1 MTFEQGLLYF
11 IQACYIH
18 RAFRNTS
25 MKFTQKKLKNGIKLM
40 LAPMKDSLSTT
51 VFVMVH
57 TGSKYE
63 TKGNNGISHFLEHMC
78 FKGTKR
84 RPTAM
89 DISKALDEIG
99 SQYNAFTSQE
109 FTGYYAKAHPKHT
122 DTLIDVISDIYLNP
136 TFDPKEL
143 QKEKGVIIEEINMYE
158 DMPHKQVENIF
169 AQAMYGDQPAGYPII
184 GSKENIKKMNERDLQ
199 KYWASHYV
207 ASATT
212 VLVSGNVDTRT
223 ITKKIEKAFTGIS
236 RSAKA
241 KKRPVVEPQNRPKI
255 LLKYRKTDQA
265 HLVLGVRSYS
275 GKHKLS
281 PALKVL
287 DAVLGGGMSSR
298 LFQKLREEMGV
309 GYYLRTTIDEYTDHG
324 YFSVSLGVDSSRF
337 VEVIEAT
344 LRECEILRTE
354 LVTKSELEKAKE
366 YLIGN
371 TILSLESSDA
381 MAEYFA
387 MQDITGEEITNVDK
401 LIQKIRKVT
410 SEDVRRVAKEIFAN
424 DRLVL
429 GVVGPV
435 KETESLKRA
444 FRFK

>member
-1 MTFEQGLLYF
+1 
-11 IQACYIH
+11 
-18 RAFRNTS
+18 

-78 FKGTKR
+78 FKGTSK

-122 DTLIDVISDIYLNP
+122 DTLIDVISDIYLHP
-136 TFDPKEL
+136 LFDPKEL
-143 QKEKGVIIEEINMYE
+143 QKERGVIIEEINMHNDVPY
-158 DMPHKQVENIF
+158 KQVDDVF
-169 AQAMYGDQPAGYPII
+169 AQAMYGDQPAGWPIC
-184 GSKENIKKMNERDLQ
+184 GNKENVKKITARDLER
-199 KYWASHYV
+199 YWQSHYV

-212 VLVSGNVDTRT
+212 VLVSGNIDTRT

-255 LLKYRKTDQA
+255 LIRYKKIDQA

-309 GYYLRTTIDEYTDHG
+309 GYYLRTMIDEYTDHG
-324 YFSVSLGVDSSRF
+324 YFSISLGVDSSRF
-337 VEVIEAT
+337 IEVINAT
-344 LRECEILRTE
+344 LRECESLKTE
-354 LVTKSELEKAKE
+354 LVSKTELEKAKE

-387 MQDITGEEITNVDK
+387 LQDITGEEITDVDK
-401 LIQKIRKVT
+401 LIRKIRKVT
-410 SEDVRRVAKEIFAN
+410 PEEVRKVAREIFAN

-435 KETESLKRA
+435 KETEALKKA
-444 FRFK
+444 FRFR

>member
-1 MTFEQGLLYF
+1 
-11 IQACYIH
+11 
-18 RAFRNTS
+18 
-25 MKFTQKKLKNGIKLM
+25 MKFTQKKLKNGIKVM

-78 FKGTKR
+78 FKGTQK

-109 FTGYYAKAHPKHT
+109 FTGYFAKAHPKNI
-122 DTLIDVISDIYLNP
+122 DVLIDVISDIYLNP

-158 DMPHKQVENIF
+158 DMPHKQVENVF
-169 AQAMYGDQPAGYPII
+169 AQAMYGDQPAGWSII
-184 GSKENIKKMNERDLQ
+184 GSKENVKKMDEHDLR
-199 KYWASHYV
+199 KYWQSHYV

-212 VLVSGNVDTRT
+212 VLVSGSFDTRT
-223 ITKKIEKAFTGIS
+223 ITKKLQKAFAGIS

-241 KKRPVVEPQNRPKI
+241 KKRLVVEPQNRPKI

-265 HLVLGVRSYS
+265 HVSLGVRSFA
-275 GKHKLS
+275 GKHKMS
-281 PALKVL
+281 AALKVL

-298 LFQKLREEMGV
+298 LFQKIREEMGV
-309 GYYLRTTIDEYTDHG
+309 GYYLRTVIDEYTDHG
-324 YFSVSLGVDSSRF
+324 YFSISLGLDSSRF
-337 VEVIEAT
+337 VEVVKAI
-344 LRECEILRTE
+344 LNECSKLTTE
-354 LVTKSELEKAKE
+354 LISKTELEKAKE

-371 TILSLESSDA
+371 TILSLESSDS

-387 MQDITGEEITNVDK
+387 IQDITGEEITTPEG
-401 LIQKIRKVT
+401 LIRKIRKVT
-410 SEDVRRVAKEIFAN
+410 REDVRKIAREIFSN

-429 GVVGPV
+429 SAVGPI
-435 KETESLKRA
+435 KESAALKKA
-444 FRFK
+444 FRF

>member
-1 MTFEQGLLYF
+1 
-11 IQACYIH
+11 
-18 RAFRNTS
+18 
-25 MKFTQKKLKNGIKLM
+25 MKFTHKKLKNGMKLM
-40 LAPMKDSLSTT
+40 LAPMKDSLSAT

-78 FKGTKR
+78 FKGTKK

-109 FTGYYAKAHPKHT
+109 FTGYYAKAHPKNI
-122 DTLIDVISDIYLNP
+122 DVLIDVISDIYLNP

-158 DMPHKQVENIF
+158 DMPHKQVENVF
-169 AQAMYGDQPAGYPII
+169 GSAMYGDQPAGWSII
-184 GSKENIKKMNERDLQ
+184 GTKENIKGMTARDLE
-199 KYWASHYV
+199 KYWKSHYV

-212 VLVSGNVDTRT
+212 VLVSGNFDTRT
-223 ITKKIEKAFTGIS
+223 IQRKIEQAFAGIV
-236 RSAKA
+236 RRAKA

-255 LLKYRKTDQA
+255 LIKYKKTDQA
-265 HLVLGVRSYS
+265 HLCIGVRSYA
-275 GKHKLS
+275 GKDKHA

-298 LFQKLREEMGV
+298 LFQRLREEMGV
-309 GYYLRTTIDEYTDHG
+309 GYYLRTVIDEYTDHG
-324 YFSVSLGVDSSRF
+324 YFSVSLGIDRSRT
-337 VEVIEAT
+337 VEVIRAIIE
-344 LRECEILRTE
+344 ECEALKREKISLFE
-354 LVTKSELEKAKE
+354 LNKAKE
-366 YLIGN
+366 YLIGT

-387 MQDITGEEITNVDK
+387 LQDITGEEITTPEG
-401 LIQKIRKVT
+401 LIRKIKKVT
-410 SEDVRRVAKEIFAN
+410 IEDVQKVAREIFQN

-429 GVVGPV
+429 GAVGPL
-435 KETESLKRA
+435 KESESLKQA
-444 FRFK
+444 VRFDM

>member
-1 MTFEQGLLYF
+1 
-11 IQACYIH
+11 
-18 RAFRNTS
+18 
-25 MKFTQKKLKNGIKLM
+25 M

-78 FKGTKR
+78 FKGTTK

-109 FTGYYAKAHPKHT
+109 FTGYYAKAHPKNI
-122 DTLIDVISDIYLNP
+122 DVLVDVISDIYLHP

-158 DMPHKQVENIF
+158 DLPHKQVDNIF
-169 AQAMYGDQPAGYPII
+169 AQAMYGDQPAGWSII
-184 GSKENIKKMNERDLQ
+184 GTKENIKKMTARDLER
-199 KYWASHYV
+199 YWKSHYV

-212 VLVSGNVDTRT
+212 VLVSGNFDTRI
-223 ITKKIEKAFTGIS
+223 ITKKIEKAFAGIS

-255 LLKYRKTDQA
+255 LLKYKKTDQA

-324 YFSVSLGVDSSRF
+324 YFSVALGVDSSRF
-337 VEVIEAT
+337 IEVIKAT
-344 LRECEILRTE
+344 LHECELMKTE
-354 LVTKSELEKAKE
+354 LLSKSELEKAKE

-371 TILSLESSDA
+371 TILSLESSDS

-387 MQDITGEEITNVDK
+387 MQDITGEEITDLDK
-401 LIQKIRKVT
+401 LIRKIRKVT
-410 SEDVRRVAKEIFAN
+410 PEEVRKVAREIFAN

-435 KETESLKRA
+435 KETDSLKKA
-444 FRFK
+444 FRFR

>member
-1 MTFEQGLLYF
+1 
-11 IQACYIH
+11 
-18 RAFRNTS
+18 
-25 MKFTQKKLKNGIKLM
+25 MKFTQKKLKTGIKVM

-63 TKGNNGISHFLEHMC
+63 TKGNNGISHFIEHMC
-78 FKGTKR
+78 FKGTTK

-109 FTGYYAKAHPKHT
+109 FTGYYAKAHPKNI
-122 DTLIDVISDIYLNP
+122 DILIDVISDIYLNS
-136 TFDPKEL
+136 TFDAKEL

-158 DMPHKQVENIF
+158 DMPHKQVQDVF
-169 AQAMYGDQPAGYPII
+169 SLAMYGDQPAGWSIL
-184 GSKENIKKMNERDLQ
+184 GTKENIKKMSAKDLE
-199 KYWASHYV
+199 KYWKSHYV

-212 VLVSGNVDTRT
+212 VLVTGNFDTRT
-223 ITKKIEKAFTGIS
+223 ITQKLQKAFEGIS
-236 RSAKA
+236 RSAKM

-255 LLKYRKTDQA
+255 LVKHKKTDQA
-265 HLVLGVRSYS
+265 HFALGVRSYA
-275 GKHKLS
+275 GKHKLA

-287 DAVLGGGMSSR
+287 DAILGGGMSSR

-309 GYYLRTTIDEYTDHG
+309 GYYLRTMIDEYTDHG
-324 YFSVSLGVDSSRF
+324 YFSVSLGVDKDRA
-337 VEVIEAT
+337 VEVTKAIIH
-344 LRECEILRTE
+344 ECEL
-354 LVTKSELEKAKE
+354 LKSEKVGASELNKAKE

-387 MQDITGEEITNVDK
+387 IQDITGEEITTPEG
-401 LIQKIRKVT
+401 LIKKIRKVT
-410 SEDVRRVAKEIFAN
+410 AEDVQKAAREIFVN

-429 GVVGPV
+429 SAVGPM
-435 KETESLKRA
+435 KESLALKKA
-444 FRFK
+444 LRFG

>member
-1 MTFEQGLLYF
+1 
-11 IQACYIH
+11 
-18 RAFRNTS
+18 
-25 MKFTQKKLKNGIKLM
+25 M

-78 FKGTKR
+78 FKGTTK

-109 FTGYYAKAHPKHT
+109 FTGYYAKAHPKNI
-122 DTLIDVISDIYLNP
+122 DVLVDVISDIYLNP

-158 DMPHKQVENIF
+158 DLPHKQVDNVF
-169 AQAMYGDQPAGYPII
+169 AQAMYGDQPAGWPII
-184 GSKENIKKMNERDLQ
+184 GNKENIKKMTARDLER
-199 KYWASHYV
+199 YWQSHYV

-212 VLVSGNVDTRT
+212 VLVSGNIDTRT
-223 ITKKIEKAFTGIS
+223 ITKKIEKAFAGIS
-236 RSAKA
+236 RSTKA

-255 LLKYRKTDQA
+255 LLKYKKTDQA
-265 HLVLGVRSYS
+265 HLILGVRSYS

-298 LFQKLREEMGV
+298 LFQTIREEMGV

-324 YFSVSLGVDSSRF
+324 YFSVALGVDSSRF
-337 VEVIEAT
+337 IEVIKAT
-344 LRECEILRTE
+344 LCECEALKTE
-354 LVTKSELEKAKE
+354 LIPTAELEKAKE

-387 MQDITGEEITNVDK
+387 MQDITGEEITDVDK
-401 LIQKIRKVT
+401 LIRKIRKVT
-410 SEDVRRVAKEIFAN
+410 PEDVRKVAREIFAN

-435 KETESLKRA
+435 KETDSLKKA
-444 FRFK
+444 FRFR

>member
-1 MTFEQGLLYF
+1 
-11 IQACYIH
+11 
-18 RAFRNTS
+18 
-25 MKFTQKKLKNGIKLM
+25 MKFTQKKLKNGIKVM

-78 FKGTKR
+78 FKGTKK

-109 FTGYYAKAHPKHT
+109 FTGYFAKAHPKNI
-122 DTLIDVISDIYLNP
+122 DVLIDVISDIYLNP

-158 DMPHKQVENIF
+158 DMPHKQVENVF
-169 AQAMYGDQPAGYPII
+169 AQAMYGDQPAGWSII
-184 GSKENIKKMNERDLQ
+184 GSKENVKKMDENDLR
-199 KYWASHYV
+199 KYWQSHYV

-212 VLVSGNVDTRT
+212 VLVSGNFDTRT
-223 ITKKIEKAFTGIS
+223 ITKKLTAAFTGIS

-241 KKRPVVEPQNRPKI
+241 KKRAVVEPQNRPKI
-255 LLKYRKTDQA
+255 LLKYKKTDQA
-265 HLVLGVRSYS
+265 HVSLGVRSFA
-275 GKHKLS
+275 GKHKMS
-281 PALKVL
+281 ASLKVL

-298 LFQKLREEMGV
+298 LFQKIREEMGV

-324 YFSVSLGVDSSRF
+324 YFSISLGLDSSRF
-337 VEVIEAT
+337 VEVVKAI
-344 LRECEILRTE
+344 LNECAQLTTE
-354 LVTKSELEKAKE
+354 LISKTELEKAKE

-371 TILSLESSDA
+371 TILSLESSDS

-387 MQDITGEEITNVDK
+387 LQDITGEEITTPEG
-401 LIQKIRKVT
+401 LIRKIRKVT
-410 SEDVRRVAKEIFAN
+410 REDVRKIAQEIFTN

-429 GVVGPV
+429 SAVGPI
-435 KETESLKRA
+435 KESVVLKKA
-444 FRFK
+444 FRF

>member
-1 MTFEQGLLYF
+1 
-11 IQACYIH
+11 
-18 RAFRNTS
+18 
-25 MKFTQKKLKNGIKLM
+25 MKFTHKKLKNGMKLM
-40 LAPMKDSLSTT
+40 LAPMKDSLSAT

-78 FKGTKR
+78 FKGTKK

-109 FTGYYAKAHPKHT
+109 FTGYYAKAHPKNI
-122 DTLIDVISDIYLNP
+122 DVLIDVISDIYLNP

-158 DMPHKQVENIF
+158 DMPHKQVENVF
-169 AQAMYGDQPAGYPII
+169 GAAMYGDQPAGWSII
-184 GSKENIKKMNERDLQ
+184 GTKENVKNITVRDLE
-199 KYWASHYV
+199 KYWKSHYV

-212 VLVSGNVDTRT
+212 VLVSGNFDIRT
-223 ITKKIEKAFTGIS
+223 IQKKIENAFAGIA
-236 RSAKA
+236 RTAKA

-255 LLKYRKTDQA
+255 LIKYKKTDQT
-265 HLVLGVRSYS
+265 HLCIGVRSYA
-275 GKHKLS
+275 GKHKNA

-298 LFQKLREEMGV
+298 LFQRLREEMGV
-309 GYYLRTTIDEYTDHG
+309 GYYLRTVIDEYTDHG
-324 YFSVSLGVDSSRF
+324 YFSVSLGVDRLRT
-337 VEVIEAT
+337 VEVIRAIIE
-344 LRECEILRTE
+344 ECEALKTE
-354 LVTKSELEKAKE
+354 KISLAELNKAKE
-366 YLIGN
+366 YLIGT
-371 TILSLESSDA
+371 TILSLESSDS

-387 MQDITGEEITNVDK
+387 LQDITGEEITTPEG
-401 LIQKIRKVT
+401 LIRKIKKVT
-410 SEDVRRVAKEIFAN
+410 VEDVQRVAREIFQN

-429 GVVGPV
+429 GAVGPL
-435 KETESLKRA
+435 KESEALKRA
-444 FRFK
+444 VRF

>member
-1 MTFEQGLLYF
+1 
-11 IQACYIH
+11 
-18 RAFRNTS
+18 

-51 VFVMVH
+51 VFVMAHV
-57 TGSKYE
+57 GSKYE
-63 TKGNNGISHFLEHMC
+63 TKGNNGISHFVEHMC
-78 FKGTKR
+78 FKGTKK

-109 FTGYYAKAHPKHT
+109 CTGYYAKAHPKNI
-122 DTLIDVISDIYLNP
+122 DTLIDVISDIYVNP

-143 QKEKGVIIEEINMYE
+143 QKEKGVIVEEINMYE
-158 DMPHKQVENIF
+158 DMPHKQVENVF
-169 AQAMYGDQPAGYPII
+169 GLAMYGDQPAGWTIV
-184 GSKENIKKMNERDLQ
+184 GTKENVKNMTVRDLE
-199 KYWASHYV
+199 KYWKSHYV

-212 VLVSGNVDTRT
+212 VLVSGNFDTRT
-223 ITKKIEKAFTGIS
+223 ITKKIERAFAGIS

-255 LLKYRKTDQA
+255 LIKYKKTDQA
-265 HLVLGVRSYS
+265 HISLGVRSFA

-309 GYYLRTTIDEYTDHG
+309 GYYLRTMIDEYTDHG
-324 YFSVSLGVDSSRF
+324 YFSISLGVDSSRSI
-337 VEVIEAT
+337 EVVKAILA
-344 LRECEILRTE
+344 ECEILKTQ
-354 LVTKSELEKAKE
+354 LISKSELEKAKE

-371 TILSLESSDA
+371 TILSLESSDS

-387 MQDITGEEITNVDK
+387 LQDVTGEEITTPDG
-401 LIQKIRKVT
+401 LIRKIRKVT
-410 SEDVRRVAKEIFAN
+410 VQDVQKVAKEIFAN

-429 GVVGPV
+429 AIVGPV
-435 KETESLKRA
+435 KESEALKKA
-444 FRFK
+444 FQF

>member
-1 MTFEQGLLYF
+1 
-11 IQACYIH
+11 
-18 RAFRNTS
+18 
-25 MKFTQKKLKNGIKLM
+25 M

-63 TKGNNGISHFLEHMC
+63 TNGNNGISHFLEHMC
-78 FKGTKR
+78 FKGTKK

-109 FTGYYAKAHPKHT
+109 FTGYFAKAHPKNI
-122 DTLIDVISDIYLNP
+122 DVLIDVLSDIYLNP

-143 QKEKGVIIEEINMYE
+143 QKEKGVIIEEINME
-158 DMPHKQVENIF
+158 QDMPHKQVENVF
-169 AQAMYGDQPAGYPII
+169 AQAMYGDQPAGWPIV
-184 GSKENIKKMNERDLQ
+184 GSKENIKKMDDKTLR
-199 KYWASHYV
+199 KYWQSHYV

-212 VLVSGNVDTRT
+212 VLVSGNFDTRT
-223 ITKKIEKAFTGIS
+223 ITKKLTTAFTGIS

-255 LLKYRKTDQA
+255 LLKYKKTDQA
-265 HLVLGVRSYS
+265 HVSLGVRSFA
-275 GKHKLS
+275 GKHKMS
-281 PALKVL
+281 AALKVL

-298 LFQKLREEMGV
+298 LFQKIREEMGV

-324 YFSVSLGVDSSRF
+324 YFSISLGLDSSRF
-337 VEVIEAT
+337 VEVVKAI
-344 LRECEILRTE
+344 LNECSQLTEELISKTE
-354 LVTKSELEKAKE
+354 LDKAKE

-371 TILSLESSDA
+371 TILSLESSDS

-387 MQDITGEEITNVDK
+387 LQDITGEEITTPEG
-401 LIQKIRKVT
+401 LIRKIRKVT
-410 SEDVRRVAKEIFAN
+410 REDVRKIAQEIFTN

-429 GVVGPV
+429 SAVGPI
-435 KETESLKRA
+435 KPSKSLKEA
-444 FRFK
+444 FRF

>member
-1 MTFEQGLLYF
+1 
-11 IQACYIH
+11 
-18 RAFRNTS
+18 
-25 MKFTQKKLKNGIKLM
+25 MKFTQKKLKNGIKVM

-78 FKGTKR
+78 FKGTKK

-109 FTGYYAKAHPKHT
+109 FTGYFAKAHPKNI
-122 DTLIDVISDIYLNP
+122 DVLIDVISDIYLNP

-158 DMPHKQVENIF
+158 DMPHKQVENVF
-169 AQAMYGDQPAGYPII
+169 AQAMYGDQPAGWSII
-184 GSKENIKKMNERDLQ
+184 GSKENVKKMDENDLR
-199 KYWASHYV
+199 KYWQSHYV
-207 ASATT
+207 AHATT
-212 VLVSGNVDTRT
+212 VLVSGNFDTRI
-223 ITKKIEKAFTGIS
+223 ITKKLQKAFAGIS
-236 RSAKA
+236 RGAKA

-255 LLKYRKTDQA
+255 LLKYKKTDQA
-265 HLVLGVRSYS
+265 HVSLGVRSFK
-275 GKHKLS
+275 GKHKMS
-281 PALKVL
+281 AALKVL

-298 LFQKLREEMGV
+298 LFQKIREEMGV
-309 GYYLRTTIDEYTDHG
+309 GYYLRTVIDEYTDHG
-324 YFSVSLGVDSSRF
+324 YFSISLGLDSSRF
-337 VEVIEAT
+337 VEVVKAI
-344 LRECEILRTE
+344 LNECSQLTTE
-354 LVTKSELEKAKE
+354 LISKTELEKAKE

-371 TILSLESSDA
+371 TILSLESSDS

-387 MQDITGEEITNVDK
+387 IQDITGEEILTPEA
-401 LIQKIRKVT
+401 LIRKIRKVT
-410 SEDVRRVAKEIFAN
+410 REDVRKIAQEIFTN

-429 GVVGPV
+429 SAVGPI
-435 KETESLKRA
+435 KESIALKKA
-444 FRFK
+444 FRF

>member
-1 MTFEQGLLYF
+1 
-11 IQACYIH
+11 
-18 RAFRNTS
+18 

-78 FKGTKR
+78 FKGTKK

-109 FTGYYAKAHPKHT
+109 FTGYYAKAHPKHI
-122 DTLIDVISDIYLNP
+122 DTLIDVISDIYLHP
-136 TFDPKEL
+136 LFDPKEL
-143 QKEKGVIIEEINMYE
+143 QKERGVIIEEINMHNDVPY
-158 DMPHKQVENIF
+158 KQVDDVF
-169 AQAMYGDQPAGYPII
+169 AQSMYGDQPAGWSII
-184 GSKENIKKMNERDLQ
+184 GNKENVKKITARDLER
-199 KYWASHYV
+199 YWQSHYV

-212 VLVSGNVDTRT
+212 VLVSGNIDTRT

-255 LLKYRKTDQA
+255 LIRYKKIDQA

-309 GYYLRTTIDEYTDHG
+309 GYYLRTMIDEYTDHG

-337 VEVIEAT
+337 VEVIDAT
-344 LRECEILRTE
+344 LRECELLKTE
-354 LVTKSELEKAKE
+354 LVSKTELEKAKE

-387 MQDITGEEITNVDK
+387 MQDITGEEITDVDK
-401 LIQKIRKVT
+401 LIRKIRKVT
-410 SEDVRRVAKEIFAN
+410 PEEVRKVAREIFAN

-435 KETESLKRA
+435 KETEALKKA
-444 FRFK
+444 FRFR

>member
-1 MTFEQGLLYF
+1 
-11 IQACYIH
+11 
-18 RAFRNTS
+18 

-78 FKGTKR
+78 FKGTKK

-122 DTLIDVISDIYLNP
+122 DTLIDVISDIYLHP
-136 TFDPKEL
+136 LFDSKEL

-158 DMPHKQVENIF
+158 DVPYKQVDNVF
-169 AQAMYGDQPAGYPII
+169 AQAMYGDQPAGWPII
-184 GSKENIKKMNERDLQ
+184 GTKENVKKMTTHNLER
-199 KYWASHYV
+199 YWQNHYV

-212 VLVSGNVDTRT
+212 VLVSGNIDTRT

-241 KKRPVVEPQNRPKI
+241 KKRSVVEPQNRPKI
-255 LLKYRKTDQA
+255 LIRYKKTDQA

-298 LFQKLREEMGV
+298 LFQRLREEMGV
-309 GYYLRTTIDEYTDHG
+309 GYYLRTMIDEYTDHG
-324 YFSVSLGVDSSRF
+324 YFSISLGVDSSRF
-337 VEVIEAT
+337 IEVINAT
-344 LRECEILRTE
+344 LRECELLKTE
-354 LVTKSELEKAKE
+354 LVSKTELEKAKE

-387 MQDITGEEITNVDK
+387 LQDITGEEITDVDK
-401 LIQKIRKVT
+401 LIRKIRKVT
-410 SEDVRRVAKEIFAN
+410 PEEVRKVAREIFAN

-435 KETESLKRA
+435 KETHYLKKA

>member
-1 MTFEQGLLYF
+1 
-11 IQACYIH
+11 
-18 RAFRNTS
+18 
-25 MKFTQKKLKNGIKLM
+25 MKFTQKKLKNGIKVM
-40 LAPMKDSLSTT
+40 LAPMKDSLSAT

-78 FKGTKR
+78 FKGTKK

-109 FTGYYAKAHPKHT
+109 FTGYYAKAHPKNI
-122 DTLIDVISDIYLNP
+122 DVLLDVISDIYLHP

-158 DMPHKQVENIF
+158 DMPHKQVDNVF
-169 AQAMYGDQPAGYPII
+169 AAAMYGDQPAGWSII
-184 GSKENIKKMNERDLQ
+184 GTKENVKKMDEDDLR
-199 KYWASHYV
+199 KYWQSHYV

-212 VLVSGNVDTRT
+212 VLVSGNFDTRS
-223 ITKKIEKAFTGIS
+223 IVRKIEKAFAGIA

-241 KKRPVVEPQNRPKI
+241 KKRPVVEPQNRPKV
-255 LLKYRKTDQA
+255 LLKYKKTDQA
-265 HLVLGVRSYS
+265 HVSLGVRSFA

-281 PALKVL
+281 ASLKVL
-287 DAVLGGGMSSR
+287 DAILGGGMSSR
-298 LFQKLREEMGV
+298 LFQKIREEMGV

-324 YFSVSLGVDSSRF
+324 YFSISLGLDSLRF
-337 VEVIEAT
+337 VEVVKAI
-344 LRECEILRTE
+344 LDECAKLKDE
-354 LVTKSELEKAKE
+354 LVSKTELEKAKE

-387 MQDITGEEITNVDK
+387 IQDITGEEIMTPEG
-401 LIQKIRKVT
+401 LIRKIRKVT
-410 SEDVRRVAKEIFAN
+410 REDVRKMAREIFSN

-429 GVVGPV
+429 SAVGPV
-435 KETESLKRA
+435 KPSKALKEV